1 MDSARFDGSGGDLI
15 MDLLNLKPQLEAVI
29 PVLHPLTGEPIKGM
43 NYTLAGKTSP
53 EFRAAAR
60 EADKQKDAE
69 DKGVDLFAGAII
81 GWTGFEENG
90 EPLNF
95 DMDTKRRILK
105 QYDWLLE
112 QVIEKLRDKS
122 TFLPNARKDCASPQP
137 SALGTKPKSGK

>member
-1 MDSARFDGSGGDLI
+1 

-29 PVLHPLTGEPIKGM
+29 PVLHPLTGEPIKDM
-43 NYTLAGKTSP
+43 TYTLAGKTSP

-81 GWTGFEENG
+81 GWSGFEEDG
-90 EPLNF
+90 IALNC
-95 DMDTKRRILK
+95 DMETKRRILK

-112 QVIEKLRDKS
+112 QVIEKLRDKE
-122 TFLPNARKDCASPQP
+122 TFLPNARNASALSQP
-137 SALGTKPKSGK
+137 SALGVRSRSGK

>member
-1 MDSARFDGSGGDLI
+1 

-29 PVLHPLTGEPIKGM
+29 PVLHPLTGEPIDGM
-43 NYTLAGKTSP
+43 TYTLAGKTSP

-81 GWTGFEENG
+81 GWSGFEEDG
-90 EPLNF
+90 IALNC
-95 DMDTKRRILK
+95 DMETKRRILK

-112 QVIEKLRDKS
+112 QVIEKLRDKE
-122 TFLPNARKDCASPQP
+122 TFLPNARNVSALSQP
-137 SALGTKPKSGK
+137 SALGVRSRSGK

>member
-1 MDSARFDGSGGDLI
+1 

-29 PVLHPLTGEPIKGM
+29 PVLHPLTGEPIKDM
-43 NYTLAGKTSP
+43 TYTLAGKTSP

-81 GWTGFEENG
+81 GWSGFEEDG
-90 EPLNF
+90 VALNC

-112 QVIEKLRDKS
+112 QVIEKLRDKE
-122 TFLPNARKDCASPQP
+122 TFLPNARNVSALSQP
-137 SALGTKPKSGK
+137 SALGVRSRSGK